1 MSIEIKQYKTMK
13 RITLVLLTLVAAAFG
28 TKVSAQG
35 KYGADSAE
43 CIKYLSY
50 YQEYYKQKNYTEA
63 LPNWRKAFKLCPPT
77 ASQNML
83 LNGMTLMGK
92 EIVKTKD
99 AQTRAAM
106 IDTVLTLNDLR
117 AEYYPKYAVA
127 AYNSKGQYITQYFK
141 NPQDVYE
148 QLNKIIEINQENTK
162 PSLLLLNL
170 NAAIELYKKSAVGA
184 EDVINTYQNAI
195 ALLDKAGNA
204 EENAKIRS
212 DIEGLFITSQV
223 ASCDNLIALF
233 TPRYEADPENIDLVT
248 NIVKMLGSTEG
259 CQDNDL
265 FLKAVTKMHKNEPSA
280 SSAYYLYK
288 LHSAKDESDIAI
300 KYFEEAVSLCADDD
314 PVKADY
320 LIELATYCLKNNITG
335 KAFDYAKKAAE
346 LKPDH
351 QGKAYYLIA
360 TIWGSTHCTGNEV
373 ESRAKYW
380 VAVDYLQKAKAA
392 DASLTDDCNKLI
404 SAYSVYYPVASEAFM
419 YGIQAG
425 ETYQVNC
432 GGMRA
437 TTTVRTQK

>member
-1 MSIEIKQYKTMK
+1 MK
-13 RITLVLLTLVAAAFG
+13 RITLVLLTLAAAAFG

-92 EIVKTKD
+92 EIVKAKD
-99 AQTRAAM
+99 VQVRSAM

-117 AEYYPKYAVA
+117 AQYYPKYAVA
-127 AYNSKGQYITQYFK
+127 AYNSKGQYITQYYK
-141 NPQDVYE
+141 DPQVVYE
-148 QLNKIIEINQENTK
+148 QLNKIIEVNQENTK
-162 PSLLLLNL
+162 PSLLLLDL
-170 NAAIELYKKSAVGA
+170 NSAIELYKKSALGA
-184 EDVINTYQNAI
+184 EEVINTYQNAI
-195 ALLDKAGNA
+195 ALLDKAGND
-204 EENAKIRS
+204 EENAKIKS

-233 TPRYEADPENIDLVT
+233 TPRYETDPDNMEFVT

-259 CQDNDL
+259 CQNNDL
-265 FLKAVTKMHKNEPSA
+265 FLKAVTKMHNNEPSA

-288 LHSAKDESDIAI
+288 LHAANDDSDTAI
-300 KYFEEAVSLCADDD
+300 KYFEEAVSLCPEDD
-314 PVKADY
+314 PVKSDY

-335 KAFDYAKKAAE
+335 KAFDYARKAAD
-346 LKPDH
+346 LNPDH
-351 QGKAYYLIA
+351 QGKAYYMIA
-360 TIWGSTHCTGNEV
+360 TIWGSARCGGNEI

-392 DASLTDDCNKLI
+392 DSSLTDDCNKLI
-404 SAYSVYYPVASEAFM
+404 SAYSVYYPQKAEAFM
-419 YGIQAG
+419 YDVVDGQSY
-425 ETYQVNC
+425 TVNC

>member
-1 MSIEIKQYKTMK
+1 MK
-13 RITLVLLTLVAAAFG
+13 RITLVLLTLAMAAVG

-63 LPNWRKAFKLCPPT
+63 LPNWRKAFRLCPPT

-83 LNGMTLMGK
+83 LNGMTLLGK
-92 EIVKTKD
+92 EIVKSKD
-99 AQTRAAM
+99 PQVRAAM

-117 AEYYPKYAVA
+117 VQYYPKYAVTA
-127 AYNSKGQYITQYFK
+127 LNSKGQYVAQYYK
-141 NPQDVYE
+141 DPQVIYD
-148 QLNKIIEINQENTK
+148 QLNKIIEANQEKVK
-162 PSLLLLNL
+162 PNLLLLDL
-170 NAAIELYKKSAVGA
+170 NAAIELYKKSALGA
-184 EDVINTYQNAI
+184 EDVINTYQKAI

-204 EENAKIRS
+204 GDNSKVKS
-212 DIEGLFITSQV
+212 DLEGLFITSQV

-233 TPRYEADPENIDLVT
+233 TPRLEADPDNMELVT

-265 FLKAVTKMHKNEPSA
+265 FLKAVTKMHNNQPSS

-288 LHSAKDESDIAI
+288 LHAAKDEVTEAI
-300 KYFEEAVSLCADDD
+300 KYFEEAVSLCPDDD

-320 LIELATYCLKNNITG
+320 LIELATYCLKNNITD
-335 KAFDYAKKAAE
+335 KAFEYAKKAAE

-360 TIWGSTHCTGNEV
+360 TIWGSVRCSGNEI
-373 ESRAKYW
+373 EIRAKYW

-392 DASLTDDCNKLI
+392 DASLTEDCNKLI
-404 SAYSVYYPVASEAFM
+404 SSYSVYYPQKAEAFM
-419 YGIQAG
+419 YDVVDGQSY
-425 ETYQVNC
+425 TVNC
-432 GGMRA
+432 GGMHA

>member
-1 MSIEIKQYKTMK
+1 MK
-13 RITLVLLTLVAAAFG
+13 KISLVLLTLVAAAFG
-28 TKVSAQG
+28 TNASAQG

-63 LPNWRKAFKLCPPT
+63 LPNWRKAFSLCPPT

-99 AQTRAAM
+99 PQVRAAM

-117 AEYYPKYAVA
+117 AQYYPKYAVA

-141 NPQDVYE
+141 DPKDVYG
-148 QLNKIIEINQENTK
+148 QLSKIIEINQENTK

-170 NAAIELYKKSAVGA
+170 NSAIELYKKSALGA

-204 EENAKIRS
+204 EENAKIKS

-233 TPRYEADPENIDLVT
+233 TPRLEADPDNMDLVT
-248 NIVKMLGSTEG
+248 NIVKMLGSTDG
-259 CQDNDL
+259 CQNNDL
-265 FLKAVTKMHKNEPSA
+265 FLKAVTKMYKNDPSA

-288 LHSAKDESDIAI
+288 LHSAKDESDTAI
-300 KYFEEAVSLCADDD
+300 KYFEEDD

-335 KAFDYAKKAAE
+335 KAFDYARKAAE

-360 TIWGSTHCTGNEV
+360 TIWGAARCTGNEI

-404 SAYSVYYPVASEAFM
+404 SAYSVYYPQKAEAFM
-419 YGIQAG
+419 YDVVDGQSY
-425 ETYQVNC
+425 TVNC

>member
-1 MSIEIKQYKTMK
+1 MK
-13 RITLVLLTLVAAAFG
+13 KISLVLLTLVAAAFG
-28 TKVSAQG
+28 TNASAQG

-63 LPNWRKAFKLCPPT
+63 LPNWRKAFSLCPPT

-99 AQTRAAM
+99 PQVRAAM

-117 AEYYPKYAVA
+117 AQYYPKYAVA

-141 NPQDVYE
+141 DPKDVYG
-148 QLNKIIEINQENTK
+148 QLSKIIEINQENTK

-170 NAAIELYKKSAVGA
+170 NSAIELYKKSALGA

-204 EENAKIRS
+204 EENAKIKS

-233 TPRYEADPENIDLVT
+233 TPRLEADPDNMDLVT
-248 NIVKMLGSTEG
+248 NIVKMLGSTDG
-259 CQDNDL
+259 CQNNDL
-265 FLKAVTKMHKNEPSA
+265 FLKAVTKMYNNDPSA

-288 LHSAKDESDIAI
+288 LHSAKDESDTAI
-300 KYFEEAVSLCADDD
+300 KYFEEAVSLCAEDD

-335 KAFDYAKKAAE
+335 KAFDYARKAAE

-360 TIWGSTHCTGNEV
+360 TIWGSARCTGNEI

-404 SAYSVYYPVASEAFM
+404 SAYSVYYPQKAEAFM
-419 YGIQAG
+419 YDVVDGQSY
-425 ETYQVNC
+425 TVNC